1 MAFGIKA
8 DFSKAGQEES
18 LSPVQQPEVKETAK
32 PTEQPKVETP
42 PTPPVEQPKPQNPKP
57 EQPKATDA
65 PKPIELDD
73 AQVEA
78 YLKSKYFQDKE
89 FNGLDAFLKTP
100 EPTIKEV
107 EKVVNPYEDVID
119 ESEEAYFKFKRD
131 TGLGRKEWD
140 FVQQDINSL
149 SAMDLAVQ
157 RVRQDTGMATLSTK
171 EAQEYLEKKLGIDFS
186 DDELSGPDKIELN
199 GFVKPFKDQLFAQQE
214 EYMKPLSDEARAK
227 QQGNANLL
235 TLPDGRQLTKE
246 AYQQEL
252 TQVKTDY
259 LNAIKQ
265 GASSAAPS
273 EFVIEFN
280 DNGEKRTTN
289 FKYDYSEQDKHSM
302 LSDGSDIDAMLERRY
317 KTEDGF
323 DHSRL
328 VKGLWWGDEANQ
340 KKVIS
345 AAMQQARAE
354 VIAELSAADN
364 NENFRRTPPVRT
376 PKNEEGYG
384 TITDGIV
391 AGQQKS
397 FGVKVNI

>member
-18 LSPVQQPEVKETAK
+18 LPPVQQPEVKETAK

-42 PTPPVEQPKPQNPKP
+42 QTPPVEQPKEPKP
-57 EQPKATDA
+57 EQPKATDT
-65 PKPIELDD
+65 PKPIELND

-107 EKVVNPYEDVID
+107 EKVVNPWEDVID

-199 GFVKPFKDQLFAQQE
+199 GFIKPFKDQLFAQQE

-273 EFVIEFN
+273 EFVIEFS

-317 KTEDGF
+317 KTENGF

-328 VKGLWWGDEANQ
+328 VKGLWWGEEANQ
-340 KKVIS
+340 KKVIA

-364 NENFRRTPPVRT
+364 NENFRRTPPVQRPT
-376 PKNEEGYG
+376 TKDGYG
-384 TITDGIV
+384 ELPDGNTNNR
-391 AGQQKS
+391 Q
-397 FGVKVNI
+397 FGVRRSIASN

>member
-18 LSPVQQPEVKETAK
+18 LPPVQQPEVNEPVK
-32 PTEQPKVETP
+32 PTEQPKVETQP
-42 PTPPVEQPKPQNPKP
+42 KPTAPPVEQP
-57 EQPKATDA
+57 EQPKPSED
-65 PKPIELDD
+65 PKPIDLNDE
-73 AQVEA
+73 QVAA

-89 FNGLDAFLKTP
+89 FNGIDSLIKGT
-100 EPTIKEV
+100 EPTVKEV
-107 EKVVNPYEDVID
+107 EKVVNPYQDVFD
-119 ESEEAYFKFKRD
+119 ETDEAYFKFKRE

-140 FVQQDINSL
+140 FVQQDINAISPL
-149 SAMDLAVQ
+149 DMALQ
-157 RVRQDTGMATLSTK
+157 RVRKDTGMADLSLK
-171 EAQEYLEKKLGIDFS
+171 EAKDYLEKKLDIDFS
-186 DDELSGPDKIELN
+186 EGELSGPDKIELN
-199 GFVKPFKDQLFAQQE
+199 GYIKPFKDEMFAQQE
-214 EYMKPLSDEARAK
+214 AYVKPMTEEQRAK
-227 QQGNANLL
+227 QQGASNLL

-246 AYQQEL
+246 AYQQEI

-259 LNAIKQ
+259 LNNIKK

-328 VKGLWWGDEANQ
+328 LKGLWWGDEANQ

-345 AAMQQARAE
+345 AVYQQARAE

-364 NENFRRTPPVRT
+364 NENFRRTPPNRQ
-376 PKNEEGYG
+376 PKPKEGYG
-384 TITDGIV
+384 TLPDGN
-391 AGQQKS
+391 QSTRQ
-397 FGVKVNI
+397 FGVRGSIASN

>member
-1 MAFGIKA
+1 MALGIKA
-8 DFSKAGQEES
+8 DFSKVGQEGNASE
-18 LSPVQQPEVKETAK
+18 PQQPGVNEPVK
-32 PTEQPKVETP
+32 PTEQPKVDTQPE
-42 PTPPVEQPKPQNPKP
+42 PTKPSAEQAKEPKP
-57 EQPKATDA
+57 EQPNPSED
-65 PKPIELDD
+65 PKPIDLNDE
-73 AQVEA
+73 QVEA

-89 FNGLDAFLKTP
+89 FNGIDSLIKGV
-100 EPTIKEV
+100 EPTVKEV
-107 EKVVNPYEDVID
+107 EKPVNPYQDVFD
-119 ESEEAYFKFKRD
+119 ETDEAYFKFKRE

-140 FVQQDINSL
+140 FVQQDINAISPL
-149 SAMDLAVQ
+149 DLALQ
-157 RVRQDTGMATLSTK
+157 RVRKDTGTSDLSLK
-171 EAQEYLEKKLGIDFS
+171 EAKEYLEKKLDIDFS
-186 DDELSGPDKIELN
+186 EGELSGPDKLELN
-199 GFVKPFKDQLFAQQE
+199 SYIKPFKDEMFAQQE
-214 EYMKPLSDEARAK
+214 AYVKPMTEEQRAK
-227 QQGNANLL
+227 QQGASNLL

-246 AYQQEL
+246 AYQQEI

-259 LNAIKQ
+259 LNNIKK

-340 KKVIS
+340 KKVIA
-345 AAMQQARAE
+345 AAMAQARAE

-364 NENFRRTPPVRT
+364 NENFRRTPPSRQ
-376 PKNEEGYG
+376 PKREDGYG
-384 TITDGIV
+384 TITDGV
-391 AGQQKS
+391 AGQKRG